1 MIEVMIFSYI
11 YKVKMNQYVNKY
23 KDLSIYLLLGAVE
36 VKFLYYFGQKFRI
49 VYVVYLAFGIDE

>member
-1 MIEVMIFSYI
+1 MIFSYI